1 MTASWTRE
9 DDRQLWAL
17 RRSGAKWFVVA
28 KKLNRTESAVTA
40 RVCALRKRH
49 VNSDQLDRDD
59 VAAPRK
65 E

>member
-1 MTASWTRE
+1 MTRNWTPE

-17 RRSGAKWFVVA
+17 RDSGAKWFVVA

-49 VNSDQLDRDD
+49 VNSDQLERGD
-59 VAAPRK
+59 VVPPRK